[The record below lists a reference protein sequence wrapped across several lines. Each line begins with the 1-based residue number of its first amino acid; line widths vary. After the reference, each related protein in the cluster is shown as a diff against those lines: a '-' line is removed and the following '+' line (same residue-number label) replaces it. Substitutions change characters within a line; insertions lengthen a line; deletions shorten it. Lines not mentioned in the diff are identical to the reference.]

1 MIAFLPP
8 DSAHL
13 AVRDLLAR
21 FTSPFPSGG
30 QWEGAVST
38 QQRQTTSS
46 SDGSMMEQIN
56 APRVVTAPS
65 MNEHAPIA
73 KRNGPRTMIHL
84 TWLGWEALVEYTTL
98 DGREVLTSATLLD
111 WCGLGIIRTIAG
123 ARSIVAWDALRTV
136 ELRGD

>member
-8 DSAHL
+8 DYSHSA
-13 AVRDLLAR
+13 ARDPLAR

-38 QQRQTTSS
+38 QQRQTKSS
-46 SDGSMMEQIN
+46 SNGSMMEQIN
-56 APRVVTAPS
+56 APRVLTTPS

-84 TWLGWEALVEYTTL
+84 MWLGWEALVEYTTS
-98 DGREVLTSATLLD
+98 DGREVSTSATPFG
-111 WCGLGIIRTIAG
+111 WCRLGIICTIAG
-123 ARSIVAWDALRTV
+123 AHSIVAWDALRTV
-136 ELRGD
+136 EFRGD

>member
-8 DSAHL
+8 DYSHWA
-13 AVRDLLAR
+13 ARDLLAR
-21 FTSPFPSGG
+21 FTSLVPSGG

-38 QQRQTTSS
+38 QQRQTPSS
-46 SDGSMMEQIN
+46 SDWSMMEKIN
-56 APRVVTAPS
+56 APRVLAAPS

-84 TWLGWEALVEYTTL
+84 TWIGWEAFVEYTTS
-98 DGREVLTSATLLD
+98 DGREVSTSATPFD
-111 WCGLGIIRTIAG
+111 WCGLGIVCTIAG
-123 ARSIVAWDALRTV
+123 THSIVAWDALRTV